1 MTEAVAAPNSGPVT
15 HRPRLRLQWGT
26 SMTAHGG
33 TPNWEAFYANHRKPG
48 YVPGFDL
55 GPQLGGGAC
64 GVVYRAVKQSVGR
77 DYAIKFLRLDD
88 ATVQAAVEREL
99 EQVRFFAQIDHPN
112 LVGIEDR
119 GSIDGIPYVVMAF
132 AGQETLRTCL
142 QSPERK
148 HEALPLL
155 LQACRGVAALHE
167 RGLVHFD
174 LKPENVFVKGGVA
187 RVGDYGL
194 SKLVAPDGALSVGRG
209 TPIYM
214 APEMLRARGDHRSD
228 IYSLGVM
235 FYEVLA
241 GRPPFA
247 GATALDVLRQHESA
261 EVVYPNDLPESYR
274 HVLSRCLAKDPDQRF
289 GSVDRLLEAML
300 AAATARAAALVPPV
314 LPRTGPPP
322 LPSTAATPVSP
333 PSPATAAASVS
344 PPLHGSAAA
353 ASMPPPL
360 PGSSAGAAPMTSAQ
374 GGGPPPLPPVAPP
387 RRRSAGMVLLVMAMF
402 FGLGAYAVS
411 GEALAPRQRP
421 TLPRRSPTVAG
432 ARDAQDPA
440 LLRDTIQDLASRVD
454 RPDRRGEPELRP
466 LDASK
471 VQMPADLALYRDQ
484 IAQLEDPA
492 LVRAGGSYER
502 LGYPFFL
509 AAVQWLQEQDYTDT
523 GACRHA
529 AAIHLA
535 LQNMTSVQSLTL
547 APPLEEVDAKAT
559 SRFLAAASGWR
570 ELAESRCSDPAEW
583 RRFLQGTG
591 KLPADPRKN

>member
-1 MTEAVAAPNSGPVT
+1 
-15 HRPRLRLQWGT
+15 
-26 SMTAHGG
+26 MTAHGG

-55 GPQLGGGAC
+55 GQKLGGGAC
-64 GVVYRAVKQSVGR
+64 GVVYQAVKQSVGR
-77 DYAIKFLRLDD
+77 EYAIKFLRLDD
-88 ATVQAAVEREL
+88 EAVQAAVEREL
-99 EQVRFFAQIDHPN
+99 EQVRYFAQIDHPN
-112 LVGIEDR
+112 LVAIEDR

-142 QSPERK
+142 QTPART

-155 LQACRGVAALHE
+155 LQACRGCAALHE

-174 LKPENVFVKGGVA
+174 LKPENIFVKDGVA

-235 FYEVLA
+235 FYEVLV

-261 EVVYPNDLPESYR
+261 EVQYPNDLPEGFR
-274 HVLSRCLAKDPDQRF
+274 HVLGRCLAKDPDQRF

-300 AAATARAAALVPPV
+300 AAAAAATSASVSGIASALPVQTASPMARAAALVPPV
-314 LPRTGPPP
+314 LSHAGPPP
-322 LPSTAATPVSP
+322 LPGAV
-333 PSPATAAASVS
+333 AAS
-344 PPLHGSAAA
+344 G
-353 ASMPPPL
+353 PPPL
-360 PGSSAGAAPMTSAQ
+360 PGSLVGAAPVASAQ
-374 GGGPPPLPPVAPP
+374 SGGPPPLPLVVLP
-387 RRRSAGMVLLVMAMF
+387 RRRSAGAVLLVMAMF
-402 FGLGAYAVS
+402 LGLGAFAVS
-411 GEALAPRQRP
+411 GEALAPRARAS
-421 TLPRRSPTVAG
+421 LPRRSPTVAG
-432 ARDAQDPA
+432 ARDAQERT

-454 RPDRRGEPELRP
+454 RPDRRDETTLRA
-466 LDASK
+466 LDPTK
-471 VQMPADLALYRDQ
+471 VQMPVDLALYRDQ
-484 IAQLEDPA
+484 IAQLDDA
-492 LVRAGGSYER
+492 AMVKAGGAYER

-509 AAVQWLQEQDYTDT
+509 AAVQWLQEQDYEDTD
-523 GACRHA
+523 ACRHA

-547 APPLEEVDAKAT
+547 SPPLEDVDATAT
-559 SRFLAAASGWR
+559 RRFLAAAAGWR
-570 ELAESRCSDPAEW
+570 ELAETRCSDPAAW